1 MIYDYQSKSGVIV
14 PDTANVREEVANEFK
29 EALGQDLDTSDS
41 TPQGLLIN
49 AETVARQSVANNNAL
64 LANQINPNIA
74 EGVFLDA
81 IWGLTGGQRLK
92 ATKTLVYNV
101 LLKGIPSTTIAEGLI
116 VQSGSNEFTSIS
128 TVTLNAQG
136 SASVTFQAVNSGA
149 IACPINTLTQIITP
163 VLGLE
168 SVNNPIAG
176 VIGKEEESDQAA
188 RKRRRN
194 TLALQGVALPEAII
208 SNLYD
213 LDGVKSLAFREN
225 TANETAIIDGIT
237 MKPHSIWA
245 CINGGSEQDIAKTLL
260 NTKSLGAGYNGNIEV
275 NVIDETSGQRY
286 KVQFDRPEEILIYIK
301 VTVNTTYSSVDPYTA
316 IASAIIN
323 YANGEQ
329 EGEVGFVVGSS
340 ISPFEIS
347 GAVNREYPS
356 LFVKKVELSTD
367 GVNYAVAEINIALD
381 QLAITTEGLVSVVV
395 E

>member
-81 IWGLTGGQRLK
+81 IWALTGGQRLK

-101 LLKGIPSTTIAEGLI
+101 ILKGVPNTTISEGLI
-116 VQSGSNEFTSIS
+116 VQSGSNEFESIS
-128 TVTLNAQG
+128 TITLNSTGDAN
-136 SASVTFQAVNSGA
+136 VTFQAVNSGA
-149 IACPINTLTQIITP
+149 IPCPVNTLTQIVTP
-163 VLGLE
+163 ILGLE

-176 VIGKEEESDQAA
+176 VIGKGEESDQAS

-194 TLALQGVALPEAII
+194 TLALQGVALPEAIV

-225 TANETAIIDGIT
+225 TANERTIIDGIT
-237 MKPHSIWA
+237 MNPHSIWA
-245 CINGGSEQDIAKTLL
+245 CIDGGSEQDIAKTLL
-260 NTKSLGAGYNGNIEV
+260 NTKSLGAGYNGSIEI
-275 NVIDETSGQRY
+275 NVIDNESGQQY
-286 KVQFDRPEEILIYIK
+286 KVQFDRPKEILIYIK
-301 VTVNTTYSSVDPYTA
+301 VTVNTGGSTADPYTA
-316 IASAIIN
+316 IPSSINN
-323 YANGEQ
+323 YANGAQ
-329 EGEVGFVVGSS
+329 EGEDGFVVGSS
-340 ISPFEIS
+340 VSPFEIAS
-347 GAVNREYPS
+347 AINREYPS

-367 GVNYAVAEINIALD
+367 GVNYSVAEINIALN
-381 QLAITTEGLVSVVV
+381 QLAITTEGLVTVVV